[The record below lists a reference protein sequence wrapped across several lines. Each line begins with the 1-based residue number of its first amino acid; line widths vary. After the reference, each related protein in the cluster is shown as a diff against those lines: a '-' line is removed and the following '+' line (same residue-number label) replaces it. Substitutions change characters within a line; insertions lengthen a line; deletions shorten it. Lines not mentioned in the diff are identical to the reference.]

1 MHIKWKNEITEQL
14 GITYPII
21 QAPMLGVTSPEMVA
35 AASAAGCLGSL
46 ALGDLTAEQCTAA
59 IRQTKALTSKPFAVN
74 FFAHSIPPV
83 TDQLISKYNTV
94 RSFVQDLAEKHKLK
108 AELPNLEQLQLHS
121 YHKQVAAILEEK
133 CPIVSFTFGNPD
145 ETVISLF
152 KQNGSILIGTCTNL
166 DEALALERS
175 GIDIICVQ
183 GIEAGGHRGSFI
195 GDSLPLVGGFSLLSQ
210 VLEHVRVPVI
220 YAGGI
225 YNAGSL
231 RAVRTLGACGFQVG
245 SLLLTA
251 KESIL
256 KPFEKERLQQLK
268 SNDVVLTNS
277 FTGRYARGI
286 RNLFSRETEASG
298 NILPYPYQNK
308 LTAPLRL
315 ASKTDQNPD
324 FVSIWVGQSPY
335 PFSTTSTTEIL
346 HNLIHEVESQDV

>member
-1 MHIKWKNEITEQL
+1 MRWKNEITERF
-14 GITYPII
+14 GINYPII

-35 AASAAGCLGSL
+35 AASATGCLGSL
-46 ALGDLTAEQCTAA
+46 ALGDLTAEQCSAA
-59 IRQTKALTSKPFAVN
+59 IRQTKALTSEPFAVN
-74 FFAHSIPPV
+74 FFAHAIPPV
-83 TDQLISKYNTV
+83 TDHLISKYNTV
-94 RSFVQDLAEKHKLK
+94 RSFVQDLAQKHNLK

-121 YHKQVAAILEEK
+121 YHDQVAVILKEK

-145 ETVISLF
+145 AAIISMF
-152 KQNGSILIGTCTNL
+152 KQNGSILIGTCTSL

-175 GIDIICVQ
+175 GIDMICVQ

-195 GDSLPLVGGFSLLSQ
+195 DNPLPLVGGLSLLSQ
-210 VLEHVRVPVI
+210 VIKHVRVPVI

-225 YNAGSL
+225 YNASSL
-231 RAVRTLGACGFQVG
+231 RAVHTLGACGFQIG

-251 KESIL
+251 KESRL

-268 SNDVVLTNS
+268 SNDVILTNS

-286 RNLFSRETEASG
+286 RNLFSKEAEASG

-315 ASKTDQNPD
+315 ASKTNQNPD

-335 PFSTTSTTEIL
+335 PFSTASTAEIL